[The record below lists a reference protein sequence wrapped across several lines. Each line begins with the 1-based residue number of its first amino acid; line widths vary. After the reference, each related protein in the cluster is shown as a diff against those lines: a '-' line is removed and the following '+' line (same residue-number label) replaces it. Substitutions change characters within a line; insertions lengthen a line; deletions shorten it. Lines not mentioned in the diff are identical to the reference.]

1 MAPQREWFE
10 KDYYAALGISSS
22 ASEKDI
28 QKTYRQLAKEFHPDA
43 NPGDAKSEERF
54 KDISAANDV
63 LGDPEKRKEYDEV
76 RAMVAS
82 GGGSSYG
89 APGGFGG
96 SPFSGGAQYD
106 GDLGDI
112 LGDLFSRRRPR
123 GQSHRRGPERGPDL
137 ETNIALDFLEAV
149 NGLTT
154 SVALTSD
161 APCSV
166 CHGSGAEPGFRPVE
180 CSSCGGR
187 GEVIVDQGPFSFSQ
201 VCPACGGRGQVV
213 EHPCKKCRGKGV
225 ERKKREVK
233 VRIPAGV
240 KNGQRIRVEKRGGAG
255 RFGGPP
261 GDLYVVVKVKP
272 DDIFGRSGAAD
283 LTIKVPITFS
293 EAALGAVVMVPTL
306 SEPVKVKVP
315 PGTQNNKTV
324 RVRGRGVPRK
334 KPGDLLVTFELAVP
348 KKLNPQ
354 ERSALEALGEAST
367 INPREHLNV

>member
-28 QKTYRQLAKEFHPDA
+28 QKTYRKLAKEFHPDA

-123 GQSHRRGPERGPDL
+123 GQSRRGPERGPDL

-180 CSSCGGR
+180 CPSCGGR

-272 DDIFGRSGAAD
+272 DDIFGRSGVAD

-293 EAALGAVVMVPTL
+293 EAGLGAVVMVPTL
-306 SEPVKVKVP
+306 GEPVKVKVP

-334 KPGDLLVTFELAVP
+334 KPGDLLVTFELVVP
-348 KKLNPQ
+348 KKLNSQ

-367 INPREHLNV
+367 TNPREHLNV

>member
-28 QKTYRQLAKEFHPDA
+28 QKTYRKLAKEFHPDA
-43 NPGDAKSEERF
+43 NPGDTKSEERF

-123 GQSHRRGPERGPDL
+123 GQSRRGPERGPDL

-272 DDIFGRSGAAD
+272 DDIFGRSGVAD

-334 KPGDLLVTFELAVP
+334 KPGDLLVTFELVVP
-348 KKLNPQ
+348 KKLNSQ

-367 INPREHLNV
+367 TNPREHLNV

>member
-1 MAPQREWFE
+1 M
-10 KDYYAALGISSS
+10 S
-22 ASEKDI
+22 
-28 QKTYRQLAKEFHPDA
+28 RQ
-43 NPGDAKSEERF
+43 G
-54 KDISAANDV
+54 
-63 LGDPEKRKEYDEV
+63 
-76 RAMVAS
+76 
-82 GGGSSYG
+82 
-89 APGGFGG
+89 
-96 SPFSGGAQYD
+96 
-106 GDLGDI
+106 
-112 LGDLFSRRRPR
+112 
-123 GQSHRRGPERGPDL
+123 
-137 ETNIALDFLEAV
+137 
-149 NGLTT
+149 
-154 SVALTSD
+154 
-161 APCSV
+161 
-166 CHGSGAEPGFRPVE
+166 
-180 CSSCGGR
+180 
-187 GEVIVDQGPFSFSQ
+187 
-201 VCPACGGRGQVV
+201 
-213 EHPCKKCRGKGV
+213 CRT
-225 ERKKREVK
+225 KKREVK

-334 KPGDLLVTFELAVP
+334 KPGDLLVTFELVVP

-367 INPREHLNV
+367 INPREYLDV

>member
-28 QKTYRQLAKEFHPDA
+28 QKTYRKLAKEFHPDA

-123 GQSHRRGPERGPDL
+123 GQSRRGPERGPDL

-180 CSSCGGR
+180 CPSCGGR

-201 VCPACGGRGQVV
+201 VCPACGGRCQVV

-272 DDIFGRSGAAD
+272 DDIFGRSGVAD

-293 EAALGAVVMVPTL
+293 EAGLGAVVMVPTL
-306 SEPVKVKVP
+306 GEPVKVKVP

-334 KPGDLLVTFELAVP
+334 KPGDLLVTFELVVP
-348 KKLNPQ
+348 KKLNSQ

-367 INPREHLNV
+367 TNPREHLNV

>member
-28 QKTYRQLAKEFHPDA
+28 QKTYRKLAKEFHPDA

-123 GQSHRRGPERGPDL
+123 GQSRRGPERGPDL

-272 DDIFGRSGAAD
+272 DDIFGRSGVAD

-334 KPGDLLVTFELAVP
+334 KPGDLLVTFELVVP
-348 KKLNPQ
+348 KKLNSQ

-367 INPREHLNV
+367 TNPREHLNV

>member
-28 QKTYRQLAKEFHPDA
+28 QKTYRKLAKEFHPDA

-123 GQSHRRGPERGPDL
+123 GQSRRRGPERGPDL
-137 ETNIALDFLEAV
+137 ETDIALDFLEAV
-149 NGLTT
+149 SGLTT

-272 DDIFGRSGAAD
+272 DDIFGRSGVAD

-367 INPREHLNV
+367 TNPREHLNV

>member
-28 QKTYRQLAKEFHPDA
+28 QKTYRKLAKEFHPDA

-123 GQSHRRGPERGPDL
+123 GQSRRGPERGPDL

-166 CHGSGAEPGFRPVE
+166 CHGSGSEPGFRPVE

-272 DDIFGRSGAAD
+272 DDIFGRSGVAD

-334 KPGDLLVTFELAVP
+334 KPGDLLVTFELVVP
-348 KKLNPQ
+348 KKLNSQ

-367 INPREHLNV
+367 TNPREHLNV

>member
-22 ASEKDI
+22 ASEKEI
-28 QKTYRQLAKEFHPDA
+28 QKTYRKLAKEFHPDA
-43 NPGDAKSEERF
+43 NPGDTKSEERF

-123 GQSHRRGPERGPDL
+123 GQSRRGPERGPDL

-272 DDIFGRSGAAD
+272 DDIFGRSGVAD

-334 KPGDLLVTFELAVP
+334 KPGDLLVTFELVVP
-348 KKLNPQ
+348 KKLNSQ

-367 INPREHLNV
+367 TNPREHLNV

>member
-1 MAPQREWFE
+1 
-10 KDYYAALGISSS
+10 
-22 ASEKDI
+22 
-28 QKTYRQLAKEFHPDA
+28 
-43 NPGDAKSEERF
+43 
-54 KDISAANDV
+54 
-63 LGDPEKRKEYDEV
+63 
-76 RAMVAS
+76 MVAS

-96 SPFSGGAQYD
+96 SPFGGGAQYN
-106 GDLGDI
+106 GDLGDL
-112 LGDLFSRRRPR
+112 LGDLFSRRSSR
-123 GQSHRRGPERGPDL
+123 GQSRRRGPERGPDL
-137 ETNIALDFLEAV
+137 ETNIELDFLEAV
-149 NGLTT
+149 NGLAT

-166 CHGSGAEPGFRPVE
+166 CHGSGAEPGFRPAE

-240 KNGQRIRVEKRGGAG
+240 KNGQRIRVKKRGGAG
-255 RFGGPP
+255 QFGGPP

-272 DDIFGRSGAAD
+272 DNIFGRSGAAD

-293 EAALGAVVMVPTL
+293 EAALGTVVMVPTL

-315 PGTQNNKTV
+315 AGTQNNKTV
-324 RVRGRGVPRK
+324 RVRGRGVLRK
-334 KPGDLLVTFELAVP
+334 KPGDLLVTFELVVP

-367 INPREHLNV
+367 TNPREHLNV

>member
-28 QKTYRQLAKEFHPDA
+28 QKTYRKLAKEFHPDA

-54 KDISAANDV
+54 KDVSAANDV

-96 SPFSGGAQYD
+96 SPFGGGAQYD

-123 GQSHRRGPERGPDL
+123 GQSRRGPERGPDL

-367 INPREHLNV
+367 TNPREHLNV

>member
-28 QKTYRQLAKEFHPDA
+28 QKTYRKLAKEFHPDA

-123 GQSHRRGPERGPDL
+123 GQSRRGPERGPDL

-180 CSSCGGR
+180 CPSCGGR

-272 DDIFGRSGAAD
+272 DDIFGRSGVAD

-293 EAALGAVVMVPTL
+293 EAGLGAVVMVPTL

-334 KPGDLLVTFELAVP
+334 KPGDLLVTFELVVP
-348 KKLNPQ
+348 KKLNSQ

-367 INPREHLNV
+367 TNPREHLNV